1 MTNMRMLAYLPLLLI
16 TVEGCAPL
24 GRLSPLRP
32 LEKSLVYQPAKFP
45 IGEWERPDLKVENV
59 DFESLDGT
67 PLHGWFLD
75 HPAPQAIA
83 LFMHGNGGNVSLCG
97 DSMKILHDR
106 NRLAIMSFDYRGYG
120 KSKGKPSEEGILDD
134 ARAARRWLALRK
146 QVPET
151 SIVLMGQSLGGGV
164 ALDLA
169 AKDGAR
175 GLVVASTF
183 TSLPDVAQEIL
194 PWMLPRWNMTQ
205 RLNSLDK
212 IGRYHG
218 PILIAHGDA
227 DKTIP
232 FEHGKRLFEAA
243 NEPKRFVVIP
253 GGDHNDPMP
262 ESYRL
267 ELDTFLAHL

>member
-1 MTNMRMLAYLPLLLI
+1 MTTMRMLACLPCLL
-16 TVEGCAPL
+16 VAMAGCAPL

-32 LEKSLVYQPAKFP
+32 LEKSLVFQPAKFP
-45 IGEWERPDLKVENV
+45 IGEWERPDLKIENV
-59 DFESLDGT
+59 DFESSDGT

-97 DSMKILHDR
+97 DSMKILNERH
-106 NRLAIMSFDYRGYG
+106 RLAIMSFDYRGYG
-120 KSKGKPSEEGILDD
+120 KSQGKPTEEGILDD

-146 QVPET
+146 HVPET

-175 GLVVASTF
+175 GLIVASTF
-183 TSLPDVAQEIL
+183 TSLPDVAQEIF
-194 PWMLPRWNMTQ
+194 PWMLPKWNMTQ
-205 RLNSLDK
+205 RLNSIDK

-243 NEPKRFVVIP
+243 NEPKRLVVIP

-267 ELDTFLAHL
+267 ELDAFLANL